1 MATST
6 TTKSPVVVSPNAGA
20 LAIRGG
26 TPVTTTKIQV
36 VSITISEDD
45 IAAVTAVLRSGM
57 VAQGPK
63 VLELEKQFG
72 AASEATHAVAC
83 ANGTCALQMAYQ
95 PMIEPGD
102 EVLCPAWSYYAT
114 ASMICAVGATP
125 VWVDAD
131 PNTYCI
137 DVADAA
143 RKVTGKTTAIAAT
156 HLYGNPCDIDAIG
169 KLAADKA
176 LSVIYDA
183 AQSHLA
189 MYKNRGIGAYGDA
202 TTYSFYPTK
211 NMTTGEG
218 GMVTTNDADLD
229 ARLRALRSHG
239 ESQKYVHASI
249 GYNFRMT
256 DVEAAMGL
264 SQLSRLAGLT
274 AKRQNNAE
282 ALSTLLKDCPGIFT
296 PTTTTH
302 GTHVFHQY
310 ALRLD
315 PERLIAPKDQS
326 LRDAFTA
333 ALNAEGIATALHYPR
348 PLTRQPVFDVAGVQH
363 QPVADHLG
371 TTVFCIPVH
380 HNLTPDQIRQIAEAV
395 HKVAAAFRA

>member
-1 MATST
+1 MPTIASPASTATL
-6 TTKSPVVVSPNAGA
+6 A
-20 LAIRGG
+20 LHGG
-26 TPVTTTKIQV
+26 TPVTATKIQV
-36 VSITISEDD
+36 VSITIAEDD
-45 IAAVTAVLRSGM
+45 IAAAVAVMRSGM
-57 VAQGPK
+57 LAQGPK

-72 AASEATHAVAC
+72 AISDATHAVAC

-131 PNTYCI
+131 PETYCI

-143 RKVTGKTTAIAAT
+143 SKVTKRTTAIAAT
-156 HLYGNPCDIDAIG
+156 HLYGNPCDIDAIER
-169 KLAADKA
+169 LAAEKA
-176 LSVIYDA
+176 LSVVYDA

-189 MYKNRGIGAYGDA
+189 TYRGKGIGAFGDA
-202 TTYSFYPTK
+202 VTYSFYPTK

-229 ARLRALRSHG
+229 ARFRALRSHG
-239 ESQKYVHASI
+239 ESAKYVHASI

-264 SQLSRLAGLT
+264 SQLSRLPALT
-274 AKRQNNAE
+274 AKRQHNAA
-282 ALSTLLKDCPGIFT
+282 ALTRLLADCPGVFT
-296 PTTTTH
+296 PRTTEHSTH
-302 GTHVFHQY
+302 AFHQY

-315 PERLIAPKDQS
+315 PKRLVAPADQP
-326 LRDAFTA
+326 LREAFTA

-348 PLTRQPVFDVAGVQH
+348 PLTRQPVFDVAGVAH

-371 TTVFCIPVH
+371 QTVFCIPVH
-380 HNLTPDQIRQIAEAV
+380 HNLTDDHLRLIAEAV
-395 HKVAAAFRA
+395 HKVAAAFRG

>member
-1 MATST
+1 MATT
-6 TTKSPVVVSPNAGA
+6 TAVSPKAATLA
-20 LAIRGG
+20 LNGG

-36 VSITISEDD
+36 VSITITEDD
-45 IAAVTAVLRSGM
+45 IAAVTGVLRSGM
-57 VAQGPK
+57 IAQGAK
-63 VLELEKQFG
+63 VLELEKQLG
-72 AASEATHAVAC
+72 AASDAAHAVAC
-83 ANGTCALQMAYQ
+83 ANGTCALQMAYL
-95 PMIEPGD
+95 PLIEPGD

-131 PNTYCI
+131 PHTYCI

-143 RKVTGKTTAIAAT
+143 RKVTKKTTAIAAT
-156 HLYGNPCDIDAIG
+156 HLYGNVCDIDAIE

-189 MYKNRGIGAYGDA
+189 TYRGKGIGAYGDA
-202 TTYSFYPTK
+202 VTYSFYPTK

-218 GMVTTNDADLD
+218 GMVTTNDADLE
-229 ARLRALRSHG
+229 AKLRALRSHG
-239 ESQKYVHASI
+239 ESQKYVHSSI

-264 SQLSRLAGLT
+264 SQLSRLPVLT
-274 AKRQNNAE
+274 ARRQHNA
-282 ALSTLLKDCPGIFT
+282 ATLTKLLKGCHGVHT
-296 PTTTTH
+296 PTTTNH
-302 GTHVFHQY
+302 ATHVFHQY

-315 PERLIAPKDQS
+315 PERLAAPAGQS

-348 PLTRQPVFDVAGVQH
+348 PLTRQPVFDVAGVEH
-363 QPVADHLG
+363 QPVADFLG
-371 TTVFCIPVH
+371 QTVFCIPVH
-380 HNLTPDQIRQIAEAV
+380 HNLTEDHLRLIAEAV
-395 HKVAAAFRA
+395 HKVADAFAS

>member
-1 MATST
+1 MATT
-6 TTKSPVVVSPNAGA
+6 VVAPKASA
-20 LAIRGG
+20 LAIHGG
-26 TPVTTTKIQV
+26 TPVSSTKIQV
-36 VSITISEDD
+36 VSITITEED

-57 VAQGPK
+57 LAQGPK
-63 VLELEKQFG
+63 VLELEKQY
-72 AASEATHAVAC
+72 ALASDATHAVAC

-95 PMIEPGD
+95 PLIEPGD

-131 PNTYCI
+131 PETYCI

-143 RKVTGKTTAIAAT
+143 RKVTKKTTAIAAT
-156 HLYGNPCDIDAIG
+156 HLYGNPCDIGAIE

-189 MYKNRGIGAYGDA
+189 TYNGRGIGAYGDA
-202 TTYSFYPTK
+202 VTYSFYPTK

-218 GMVTTNDADLD
+218 GMVTTNDDDLD
-229 ARLRALRSHG
+229 KKLRALRSHG

-256 DVEAAMGL
+256 DCEAAMGI
-264 SQLSRLAGLT
+264 SQLSRLSVLT
-274 AKRQNNAE
+274 AKRQHNA
-282 ALSTLLKDCPGIFT
+282 ASLTTLLKDCPGVAT
-296 PTTTTH
+296 PRTTEH

-315 PERLIAPKDQS
+315 PQRLAAPQGQS
-326 LRDAFTA
+326 LRDAFTS

-348 PLTRQPVFDVAGVQH
+348 PLTRQPVFDIAGVKH

-371 TTVFCIPVH
+371 QTVFCIPVH
-380 HNLTPDQIRQIAEAV
+380 HNLSEDHLRFIAEAV
-395 HKVAAAFRA
+395 HKVAHAFAK